1 MKNLPDILLR
11 LFVAAALVVGGITIL
26 RTGSAGS
33 IVTCTPQQKTV
44 SCTITERFASS
55 QQIMQEKT
63 IDKIARA
70 KVATINAPQEDGN
83 DVQFFRVLGTTAKG
97 VSYQIAQD
105 EKNQDQAEAIASQL
119 NFLIEHPNSA
129 PIQLDYSSKVMNY
142 LGWGAIGLGAI
153 VSVVPTKG

>member
-55 QQIMQEKT
+55 QQIRQEKT
-63 IDKIARA
+63 IDNIASA
-70 KVATINAPQEDGN
+70 KVATINAPQEDGK
-83 DVQFFRVLGTTAKG
+83 DVQFFRVLGTTAPG
-97 VSYQIAQD
+97 C
-105 EKNQDQAEAIASQL
+105 
-119 NFLIEHPNSA
+119 
-129 PIQLDYSSKVMNY
+129 
-142 LGWGAIGLGAI
+142 
-153 VSVVPTKG
+153 